1 MRMMVSLGGSV
12 FGSDR
17 STIDLSAQH
26 RVVASVAEK
35 LAPALDGNEVVFTY
49 GTGPEV
55 GVLLLAAASLL
66 PEAYPPD
73 ALDVEIA
80 ALVGHILQSELGR
93 LQERDVVTLLTRTI
107 VDPSDRAFAWPTR
120 RIGPVFEDIQIA
132 QQLAFER
139 GWVLV
144 HDQGGVRRV
153 VAEPEPVSI
162 VEADLI
168 DRLLD
173 DNVVVVCAGGGGV
186 PVTDDGAW
194 VHGVEAVVDRDL
206 ASATLAIE
214 LDADRFVCLTDVDAV
229 MEQWG
234 TEEANRIGHTHPSDL
249 RIRDFDPGSIGPKVD
264 AACRFVERTG
274 RTAAIGS
281 HADAVAVVTGD
292 AGTQVDLGVPR
303 GVVRGHAGV
312 VVPAMPAFD

>member
-1 MRMMVSLGGSV
+1 M
-12 FGSDR
+12 
-17 STIDLSAQH
+17 
-26 RVVASVAEK
+26 
-35 LAPALDGNEVVFTY
+35 
-49 GTGPEV
+49 
-55 GVLLLAAASLL
+55 
-66 PEAYPPD
+66 
-73 ALDVEIA
+73 
-80 ALVGHILQSELGR
+80 
-93 LQERDVVTLLTRTI
+93 TLLTRTI

-120 RIGPVFEDIQIA
+120 HIGPVFEDIQIA

-168 DRLLD
+168 DRLLE

-249 RIRDFDPGSIGPKVD
+249 RIRHFDPGSIGPKVD

-281 HADAVAVVTGD
+281 HADAVSVVTGD

-303 GVVRGHAGV
+303 GAVGGDAGV
-312 VVPAMPAFD
+312 VVPAMPAFE